1 MLTGMFGLAVS
12 PVELVV
18 RTVLVYAAFLLAMRI
33 FGKREVGQLTLP
45 DLVLVLLAANALQPA
60 MTGPDSSV
68 TAALIIIVT
77 MFVLNYAVAQLR
89 TRSSTFERWITP
101 SKTKIAEGGRWD
113 RRALR
118 KEGISL
124 DEAEEAVRLSGVMD
138 VSETVS
144 VFLEADGRISVI
156 RPDASRAPAGPPAS

>member
-1 MLTGMFGLAVS
+1 MSTGIFDLALS
-12 PVELVV
+12 PIEIVL

-45 DLVLVLLAANALQPA
+45 DLVLVLLVANALQPA

-68 TAALIIIVT
+68 SAAFIIILT

-89 TRSSTFERWITP
+89 TRSARFERLITP
-101 SKTKIAEGGRWD
+101 SKTKIAEDGRWD

-118 KEGISL
+118 KEGISM

-138 VSETVS
+138 VSGTAA
-144 VFLEADGRISVI
+144 VFLESDGRISVI
-156 RPDASRAPAGPPAS
+156 RPDASGTTSGRQAS